1 MEKRLVKLE
10 RSYFK
15 DFEKQRELE
24 RKAILLKEKKRMKAW
39 KIHNLKHH
47 TTA

>member
-10 RSYFK
+10 ESYFK
-15 DFEKQRELE
+15 DFAKQRKLE
-24 RKAILLKEKKRMKAW
+24 RKAVLLKEKKRMKAW
-39 KIHNLKHH
+39 KIHNLKYH